1 MALGNIGSRRL
12 QTLWAQTQTAFST
25 FPNST
30 GTWTNTGAIKQRYDE
45 FNPQGI
51 NPVNSPTYF
60 TGTSSPLIGTRGRQN
75 ANWTLAMPLI
85 PSGAAGTAPDSAP
98 ILASIFGG
106 AGVVVTA
113 TSVTYS
119 LLDTVSPLGLFW
131 YNKNSNETTP
141 TNYYILGACPTQATF
156 ILNQNFLSMRAQ
168 GFGYGRGDSTSF
180 SSYTAGDAGLKGALT
195 VYPAEPGSVTQN
207 GNIIPGYGN
216 GATATFDGNATL
228 ELRGQVELT
237 VNTGLEGLGDTF
249 SNAYQ
254 VAAGRGLRTVSMSR
268 IQCVDSDGATISNL
282 KAKAFTKTPIT
293 IALTC
298 TNGAGN
304 IVTFTLNN
312 VQLGGSEISVNG
324 AFLDIIWSD
333 NQAHATS
340 AAVTDDATLSFT

>member
-1 MALGNIGSRRL
+1 MALGNIGSSRL
-12 QTLWAQTQTAFST
+12 QTLWAQTQTAFSS
-25 FPNST
+25 FANSS

-45 FNPQGI
+45 FSPQGV

-85 PSGAAGTAPDSAP
+85 PSGAAGTAPDAGP
-98 ILASIFGG
+98 ILASIFGA
-106 AGVVVTA
+106 AGTVSTS
-113 TSVTYS
+113 TSVTYN

-131 YNKNSNETTP
+131 YNENSNETTP
-141 TNYYILGACPTQATF
+141 TNYYILGGCPTQATF

-180 SSYTAGDAGLKGALT
+180 SSYTSGDAGLKGGLT

-207 GNIIPGYGN
+207 GNVIPGYGN
-216 GATATFDGNATL
+216 GNTATFDGNATL

-254 VAAGRGLRTVSMSR
+254 VAAGRGLRTVSMQR
-268 IQCVDSDGATISNL
+268 IQCVDSDGTTIANL
-282 KAKAFTKTPIT
+282 KAKAFSKTPIT
-293 IALTC
+293 IALQVGGT
-298 TNGAGN
+298 AGS
-304 IVTFTLNN
+304 IFTFTLRN

-340 AAVTDDATLSFT
+340 AAVTDDMTLACT